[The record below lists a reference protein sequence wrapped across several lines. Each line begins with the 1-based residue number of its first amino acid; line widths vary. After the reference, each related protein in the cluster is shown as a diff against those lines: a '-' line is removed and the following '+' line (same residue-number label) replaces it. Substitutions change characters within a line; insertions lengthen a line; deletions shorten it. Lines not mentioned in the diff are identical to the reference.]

1 MSDRPGSPAQR
12 HPRSAAYDPAWVR
25 SLDMGP
31 HPLWQLEHL
40 LRDIPLQP
48 GMRVLD
54 LGCGKG
60 ATSVFLVREFGVS
73 VTACDLL
80 VPAEELRGH
89 LREAGIVDDVVVL
102 HANARDLP
110 LPNDSFDAIVS
121 IDAFEYFGT
130 DVQLLPGLLRVL
142 RPGGQIG
149 MSTPALRVD
158 PYQQPPPSYVTE
170 VVGWEAAAW
179 HAPEWWE
186 RHWRLS
192 GLVTDVRARM
202 HPTGREDWLAWCAAL
217 DAGDHSPVAQM
228 LQQDHD
234 NLLGFALVTATK
246 I

>member
-1 MSDRPGSPAQR
+1 M
-12 HPRSAAYDPAWVR
+12 SAAYDESWLL

-31 HPLWQLEHL
+31 NPLWQLEHL

-73 VTACDLL
+73 VTACDLW
-80 VPAEELRGH
+80 VPAEELKAH
-89 LREAGIVDDVVVL
+89 LREAGVVDEVVVL
-102 HANARDLP
+102 NANGRDLP
-110 LPNDSFDAIVS
+110 LPEESFDAIVS

-130 DVQLLPGLLRVL
+130 DVHLLPSVLRVL
-142 RPGGQIG
+142 KPGGQIG
-149 MSTPALRVD
+149 ISTPALRVD
-158 PYQQPPPSYVTE
+158 PYVQPPPSYITD

-179 HAPEWWE
+179 HAPEWWA
-186 RHWRLS
+186 RHWQLS

-217 DAGDHSPVAQM
+217 DGGGESRVAQM
-228 LQQDHD
+228 LQQDRER
-234 NLLGFALVTATK
+234 LLGFALVTATK